1 MGPQDWFFN
10 KMTHPIHSN
19 FRLSLKTWMFSSKDF
34 LCGPNSCQLSL
45 SSKDAQKGSKR
56 TEACSPRRLR
66 NFLHGHKI
74 FDNYIALYI
83 DSSNF
88 GWCFLPKVGR
98 FCLMENGGQVAS
110 LQGDNVGHAFTSTSK
125 VGSSC
130 AFPARAPNAGV
141 EGFMA
146 VFSKVLDSKQFYA
159 VGVYTTYLLYLIVKR
174 DETNWKELE
183 RHSQII

>member
-1 MGPQDWFFN
+1 MVTIFF
-10 KMTHPIHSN
+10 T
-19 FRLSLKTWMFSSKDF
+19 T
-34 LCGPNSCQLSL
+34 
-45 SSKDAQKGSKR
+45 
-56 TEACSPRRLR
+56 
-66 NFLHGHKI
+66 
-74 FDNYIALYI
+74 IALYI

-88 GWCFLPKVGR
+88 GWCFLPKVDR